1 LLFYATTVNAQGYII
16 EVTESTVRYGIMEY
30 VWLWRRRKLLYEGKN
45 RREENLVRFYVAGQR
60 ACFHQSST
68 SVETVEQSE
77 TRVDAAGG
85 GGDVEESDVESAWRD
100 GEPAV
105 ASAVEDEES
114 RD

>member
-1 LLFYATTVNAQGYII
+1 MAKTQI
-16 EVTESTVRYGIMEY
+16 TVR
-30 VWLWRRRKLLYEGKN
+30 GKN
-45 RREENLVRFYVAGQR
+45 RREENLVRFYVGGQR
-60 ACFHQSST
+60 VCFHQSST

-77 TRVDAAGG
+77 TRVDGAGG

>member
-1 LLFYATTVNAQGYII
+1 MAKTQI
-16 EVTESTVRYGIMEY
+16 TVR
-30 VWLWRRRKLLYEGKN
+30 GKK
-45 RREENLVRFYVAGQR
+45 RREEIKLDSTGGQR

>member
-1 LLFYATTVNAQGYII
+1 MFGYG
-16 EVTESTVRYGIMEY
+16 EDANYCT
-30 VWLWRRRKLLYEGKN
+30 
-45 RREENLVRFYVAGQR
+45 REKKKRGNQDRFYVGGR
-60 ACFHQSST
+60 GLVFHQSST

-77 TRVDAAGG
+77 TRVDAAGGG

>member
-1 LLFYATTVNAQGYII
+1 MAKTQI
-16 EVTESTVRYGIMEY
+16 TVR
-30 VWLWRRRKLLYEGKN
+30 GKKQK
-45 RREENLVRFYVAGQR
+45 RGNLVRFYVGGQR

>member
-1 LLFYATTVNAQGYII
+1 MAKTQI
-16 EVTESTVRYGIMEY
+16 TVR
-30 VWLWRRRKLLYEGKN
+30 GKKKKRGN
-45 RREENLVRFYVAGQR
+45 QDRFYGGLR

-77 TRVDAAGG
+77 TRADGAGG